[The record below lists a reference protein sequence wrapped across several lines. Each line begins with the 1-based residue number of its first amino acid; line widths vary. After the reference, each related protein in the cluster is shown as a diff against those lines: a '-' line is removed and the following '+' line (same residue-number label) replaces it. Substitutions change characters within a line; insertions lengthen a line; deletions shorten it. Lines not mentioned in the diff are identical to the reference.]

1 LSNPTLV
8 EETPG
13 DRYILHVDMDSF
25 YASAEVQRNPAL
37 ADKPVIVG
45 ADPRE
50 GRGRGVVVT
59 CNYVARGYGV
69 RSAMPISQA
78 WALCPGAV
86 YLRPDFDYYD
96 SLSAKVM
103 GVVRRF
109 ADKFEQVSIDEAF
122 LDVSTQVKTP
132 AAALSL
138 VDRLRR

>member
-1 LSNPTLV
+1 
-8 EETPG
+8 
-13 DRYILHVDMDSF
+13 
-25 YASAEVQRNPAL
+25 
-37 ADKPVIVG
+37 
-45 ADPRE
+45 DPRE
-50 GRGRGVVVT
+50 GMGRGVVVA

-69 RSAMPISQA
+69 RSGMPISRA

-86 YLRPDFDYYD
+86 YVTPDFDYYE

-122 LDVSTQVKTP
+122 LAVSDLVKTA

-138 VDRLRR
+138 LERLR